1 MSADEVALASALLK
15 PLAAFDMALAW
26 ALSGK
31 ALGDDKVNEGAAAL
45 SLSAPILSLLGAV
58 SVFVALYTDPSIA
71 PNPPMALWQVRWKCA
86 WDLLPPI

>member
-31 ALGDDKVNEGAAAL
+31 ALGDDKVNERAAAAWL
-45 SLSAPILSLLGAV
+45 PYLP
-58 SVFVALYTDPSIA
+58 ALC
-71 PNPPMALWQVRWKCA
+71 R
-86 WDLLPPI
+86 LPVGII

>member
-1 MSADEVALASALLK
+1 MASALLK

-31 ALGDDKVNEGAAAL
+31 ALGDDKVKERAAAAWL
-45 SLSAPILSLLGAV
+45 LSAPILSLLGAV
-58 SVFVALYTDPSIA
+58 SVFVALNTDPSIA

>member
-31 ALGDDKVNEGAAAL
+31 ALGDDKVKEGAAAL

-58 SVFVALYTDPSIA
+58 SVFVALNTDPSIA